1 VSNSRYVHAGH
12 DPASPVVRTGDPAMP
27 ESQACCV
34 DQHWTVPIDGD
45 RLRRARQRAGLSQEA
60 LAGAAGVSVTT
71 VGRLERR
78 DRLRCHFVTRWRIA
92 AAVGAHPQAIT
103 AVPDLEAVRIFDVG
117 PWNRGPV
124 RTCSASFP
132 ARADQLAEA
141 RAFLRRMLAG
151 CPLADELV
159 LICSELAANAIEHSA
174 SARPGGHFT
183 VHAEVRDGDYAWVE
197 VEDLGGRWE
206 RTEPSDARGRGLV
219 VVDELAAYWDIRGDD
234 TGRVVCAR
242 LDWPARGD
250 LA

>member
-1 VSNSRYVHAGH
+1 
-12 DPASPVVRTGDPAMP
+12 MP
-27 ESQACCV
+27 ESRACCV
-34 DQHWTVPIDGD
+34 DQHWTVPIDGE
-45 RLRRARQRAGLSQEA
+45 RLRRARKRAGLSQEA
-60 LAGAAGVSVTT
+60 VADAAGVSVTT

-92 AAVGAHPQAIT
+92 AAVGAHPKAIT
-103 AVPDLEAVRIFDVG
+103 AVPDAGAAQVFDVHPGSPG
-117 PWNRGPV
+117 PC
-124 RTCSASFP
+124 RTCSATF
-132 ARADQLAEA
+132 AACADQLREA

-151 CPLADELV
+151 CPLADDLV

-174 SARPGGHFT
+174 SAQPGGQFT
-183 VHAEVRDGDYAWVE
+183 VHAEVRDGDYAWIE
-197 VEDLGGRWE
+197 VEDQGGRWE